1 LAAALTVGLAVLVNS
16 IRLQTRLSWPL
27 NLGLRFANLGYALPG
42 SVLAVGI
49 MLLLIDLGNWIDPGA
64 GIWLSS
70 GVVALL
76 LAYMVRFLAVAY
88 GPVESSFDTITPSM
102 TEAARSLGASTP
114 RLVSQVYFPI
124 LKPGLVVAGFL
135 VAVDVMKELPAT
147 YLLRPYGWDTLAI
160 RVYELS
166 SEGLYERAAI
176 PSLMLL
182 TLGLISLY
190 FVHYIN
196 QRYKRHRKSRI

>member
-1 LAAALTVGLAVLVNS
+1 LAVLVNS
-16 IRLQTRLSWPL
+16 VRQQTRLSWPIK
-27 NLGLRFANLGYALPG
+27 LGLRFANLGYALPG

-49 MLLLIDLGNWIDPGA
+49 MLLIIDLGEWLAPGS

-70 GVVALL
+70 GVLALL

-102 TEAARSLGASTP
+102 TEAARSLGASTS
-114 RLVSQVYFPI
+114 RLVSHVYFPL
-124 LKPGLVVAGFL
+124 LKPGLVIAGFM

-166 SEGLYERAAI
+166 AEGLYERAAI
-176 PSLMLL
+176 PSLILL
-182 TLGLISLY
+182 LLGLLGLY
-190 FVHYIN
+190 MVSHITK
-196 QRYKRHRKSRI
+196 RYKLRRH

>member
-1 LAAALTVGLAVLVNS
+1 MLLIIDVGDW
-16 IRLQTRLSWPL
+16 LS
-27 NLGLRFANLGYALPG
+27 PG
-42 SVLAVGI
+42 S
-49 MLLLIDLGNWIDPGA
+49 

-70 GVVALL
+70 GVFALL

-102 TEAARSLGASTP
+102 TEAARSLGASTS
-114 RLVSQVYFPI
+114 RLVFHVYFPL
-124 LKPGLVVAGFL
+124 LKPGLVIAGFM

-182 TLGLISLY
+182 LLGLAGLY
-190 FVHYIN
+190 MVHQVN
-196 QRYKRHRKSRI
+196 KRYKIRRKH